1 MDQQLKERLV
11 GAVVLMVAAV
21 VFIPMILSGPP
32 EPAPAP
38 PRQAAA
44 PARTPADFSSRIV
57 PLTAS
62 ETQPPRAA
70 AAPSPA
76 AEPAREPAA
85 RPAPAPEPAPPPQA
99 AVPSP
104 APERVPPPQ
113 AAAPSPAPPRTSA
126 SDTPAAASREARA
139 GWVVQLGSFS
149 NARNAYALR
158 DRLKDNGFAA
168 FAESAGAGADAVT
181 RVYVGPEPDRERA
194 EKHVARLLEQT
205 RLKGI
210 VVRYPGE

>member
-32 EPAPAP
+32 EPEPAP

-44 PARTPADFSSRIV
+44 PARTPAGFSSRIV

-85 RPAPAPEPAPPPQA
+85 RPAPAPAPA
-99 AVPSP
+99 
-104 APERVPPPQ
+104 PPPQ
-113 AAAPSPAPPRTSA
+113 AAAPSAAPAPAPPPRTTA

>member
-32 EPAPAP
+32 EPESAPAP

-99 AVPSP
+99 A
-104 APERVPPPQ
+104 
-113 AAAPSPAPPRTSA
+113 APSPAPAPPPRTTASA
-126 SDTPAAASREARA
+126 TPTAASREARA

>member
-11 GAVVLMVAAV
+11 GAVVLMVVAV
-21 VFIPMILSGPP
+21 VFIPMILSGPREP

-38 PRQAAA
+38 ARQAAT

-57 PLTAS
+57 PLTPSA
-62 ETQPPRAA
+62 TPPPRAA

-76 AEPAREPAA
+76 AEAGPEPAV
-85 RPAPAPEPAPPPQA
+85 RPAPEPEPEPAPPTQI
-99 AVPSP
+99 
-104 APERVPPPQ
+104 
-113 AAAPSPAPPRTSA
+113 AAPSPAPAPSPPPHTTA
-126 SDTPAAASREARA
+126 SVAPAAAAREARA

-158 DRLKDNGFAA
+158 DRLKNNGFAA
-168 FAESAGAGADAVT
+168 FAESAGAGADEVT